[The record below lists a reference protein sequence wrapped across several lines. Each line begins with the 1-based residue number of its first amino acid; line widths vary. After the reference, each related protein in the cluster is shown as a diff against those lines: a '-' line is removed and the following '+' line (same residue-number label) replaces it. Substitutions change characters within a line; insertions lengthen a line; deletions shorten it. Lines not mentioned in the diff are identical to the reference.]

1 MCAIVVTQ
9 HAGPPCAS
17 LQDFRSN
24 RYDFE
29 YATSLILTCLVCSK
43 HGTYING
50 KRCARHDSVR
60 IENGSEVWIYSW
72 LLISPYKLNL
82 QTDIFIFKQICLQ
95 LLPGSQRIAY
105 ILQIFGHPNQAP
117 RPLAVLP
124 TPEMLFPDG
133 HEVTNPDADS
143 QPATNVWRPRW
154 AVARDKEAPTV
165 TVAELPLKKPRAPQQ
180 EKQDKPKIKKH
191 KKSKGKQKKVKNQF
205 DMFDMFAVDNGNSSN
220 DDGDSDS
227 NDKEPQDGASIDMFS
242 MFPTAKMPKTKKSKK
257 VPTKPVKFLKW
268 SKPSLLGDE
277 KEEHQEEDDEDEE
290 AFRKKEQ
297 SNALAVAS
305 KQPEEIV
312 KAQPLANPVPAS
324 KLSVADPEP
333 AQVPKDDGLSN
344 KQRQRR

>member
-1 MCAIVVTQ
+1 M
-9 HAGPPCAS
+9 
-17 LQDFRSN
+17 
-24 RYDFE
+24 
-29 YATSLILTCLVCSK
+29 SLILTCLVCSK

-60 IENGSEVWIYSW
+60 IENGSEVWTYSW

-180 EKQDKPKIKKH
+180 ENQDKPKRKKH

-227 NDKEPQDGASIDMFS
+227 NDKEPQDGASVDMFS

-257 VPTKPVKFLKW
+257 VPTKAVKFLKW
-268 SKPSLLGDE
+268 SQPSLLGDDQ
-277 KEEHQEEDDEDEE
+277 EEHQEEEEEEDEE
-290 AFRKKEQ
+290 AFREKEQ

-305 KQPEEIV
+305 KQPEEII

-324 KLSVADPEP
+324 KLSVADAEP
-333 AQVPKDDGLSN
+333 AQVPVDDGLSN